1 MARIQVGT
9 GLQKHETLAFDL
21 CGYCKTKGMGKQEGK
36 MHVLYYGYV
45 KTEWKQ
51 TELLREQLSHTT
63 PKGVVATLLQMSFCC
78 SKRCW
83 KVVSFYLEGEAEF
96 DTVKEGNSG

>member
-45 KTEWKQ
+45 KTE
-51 TELLREQLSHTT
+51 
-63 PKGVVATLLQMSFCC
+63 
-78 SKRCW
+78 
-83 KVVSFYLEGEAEF
+83 
-96 DTVKEGNSG
+96 